1 MCSSQFWY
9 HSVSQTGRE
18 KLESDEESIVFDKQV
33 DLEGGKKAKSKKKD
47 VGFMAGGL
55 EEWARNWEAK
65 ISKNQGNGSCLALY
79 T

>member
-1 MCSSQFWY
+1 
-9 HSVSQTGRE
+9 
-18 KLESDEESIVFDKQV
+18 
-33 DLEGGKKAKSKKKD
+33 
-47 VGFMAGGL
+47 MAGGL